1 MKGWRPERL
10 SNLSEITQPQRD
22 GFDLSSLALESV
34 LLIMI
39 LCNLLEPEIGSLL
52 STFLIPRI
60 INKLFLVSEGMECVG
75 GESAWDKCRGYLSSH
90 AGQKL
95 EFGGGGVKRRSGK
108 KGLGTGSL
116 DNENWV
122 LLGQNML
129 GDG

>member
-10 SNLSEITQPQRD
+10 SNLSKITQPQRD

-34 LLIMI
+34 LLIII

-60 INKLFLVSEGMECVG
+60 INKLFLLSEGIECVG
-75 GESAWDKCRGYLSSH
+75 GESASDKCRSYLSSH

-95 EFGGGGVKRRSGK
+95 EFEGVEKWGSG
-108 KGLGTGSL
+108 
-116 DNENWV
+116 
-122 LLGQNML
+122 
-129 GDG
+129 